1 MRRVAHLPVEGAHRS
16 RTFFAWI
23 PVTIWGDLEGHWRR
37 VDMRWLERVTVEE
50 RYNGYLGKWSPMRF
64 VDEEQKP

>member
-1 MRRVAHLPVEGAHRS
+1 
-16 RTFFAWI
+16 
-23 PVTIWGDLEGHWRR
+23 
-37 VDMRWLERVTVEE
+37 MRWLERVTVEE